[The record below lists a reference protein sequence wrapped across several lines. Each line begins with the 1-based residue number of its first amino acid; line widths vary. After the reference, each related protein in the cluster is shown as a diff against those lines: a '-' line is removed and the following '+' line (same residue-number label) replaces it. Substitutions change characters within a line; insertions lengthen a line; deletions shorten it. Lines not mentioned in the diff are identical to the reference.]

1 MKQVALAAQK
11 REKVGK
17 EISKKLRKQGKI
29 PAIIYGPGIDP
40 LPIAVNFNEFE
51 KIYNRYKGETVL
63 YLIEVANGETQ
74 KYQCILK
81 EIQRDPVTDRFIHL
95 DFYAVST
102 ENVIEIEVPLEFVG
116 RPVGLT
122 KGGILEIFMHEL
134 TVKCLPT
141 AIPDKIVVD
150 ISHLDL
156 GDSLHVRDIKV
167 PEGVK
172 IKDRPE
178 ETVCTVVAE
187 EEEKA
192 EGAEETPPT
201 E

>member
-1 MKQVALAAQK
+1 MKQVVLPAQK

-17 EISKKLRKQGKI
+17 EICKKLRKQGKI

-51 KIYNRYKGETVL
+51 KVYNRYKGETVL
-63 YLIEVANGETQ
+63 YLLEVANGETQ

-81 EIQRDPVTDRFIHL
+81 ELQRDPVTDRVIHL

-102 ENVIEIEVPLEFVG
+102 ENAIEIEVPIEFVG

-122 KGGILEIFMHEL
+122 KGGILEIFMHKL
-134 TVKCLPT
+134 TVECIPT

-192 EGAEETPPT
+192 EGAEETPT
-201 E
+201 TQ

>member
-1 MKQVALAAQK
+1 MKQVVLTAQK

-17 EISKKLRKQGKI
+17 EICKKLRKQGKI
-29 PAIIYGPGIDP
+29 PAIIYGPGVDP
-40 LPIAVNFNEFE
+40 LHIAVNFNEFE
-51 KIYNRYKGETVL
+51 KVYNRYKGETVL
-63 YLIEVANGETQ
+63 YLLEVANGETQ

-81 EIQRDPVTDRFIHL
+81 ELQRDPVTDRFIHL

-102 ENVIEIEVPLEFVG
+102 ENVIEIEVPIEFVG

-134 TVKCLPT
+134 TVECLPT

-187 EEEKA
+187 EEEKT
-192 EGAEETPPT
+192 EGAEETPTT

>member
-1 MKQVALAAQK
+1 MKQVALSAQK
-11 REKVGK
+11 RENVGK

-51 KIYNRYKGETVL
+51 KAHNRYKGETVL
-63 YLIEVANGETQ
+63 YLLEVSNFETQ

-81 EIQRDPVTDRFIHL
+81 EFQRDPVTDRFIHL
-95 DFYAVST
+95 DFYAISS
-102 ENVIEIEVPLEFVG
+102 ENVLEIEVPIEFVG

-122 KGGILEIFMHEL
+122 KGGILEVFLHEL
-134 TVKCLPT
+134 TVECLPN
-141 AIPDKIVVD
+141 AIPDKVVID

-167 PEGVK
+167 SEGVK

-187 EEEKA
+187 EEEKV
-192 EGAEETPPT
+192 EGAEETT
-201 E
+201 TT

>member
-1 MKQVALAAQK
+1 MNQVVLPAQK

-17 EISKKLRKQGKI
+17 EICKKLRKQGKI
-29 PAIIYGPGIDP
+29 PAIIYGPGIEP

-51 KIYNRYKGETVL
+51 KVYNRYKGETVL
-63 YLIEVANGETQ
+63 YLLEVANGETQ

-81 EIQRDPVTDRFIHL
+81 ELQRDPVTDRVIHL

-102 ENVIEIEVPLEFVG
+102 ESVIEIEVPIEFVG

-122 KGGILEIFMHEL
+122 KGGILEIFMHKL
-134 TVKCLPT
+134 TVECLPT

-192 EGAEETPPT
+192 EGAEETPST
-201 E
+201 Q

>member
-1 MKQVALAAQK
+1 MKQVALSAQK
-11 REKVGK
+11 RENVGK
-17 EISKKLRKQGKI
+17 EISKKLRKQWKI

-51 KIYNRYKGETVL
+51 KAHNRYKGETVL
-63 YLIEVANGETQ
+63 YLLEVANGETQ

-81 EIQRDPVTDRFIHL
+81 EFQRDPVTDRFIHL
-95 DFYAVST
+95 DFYAISS
-102 ENVIEIEVPLEFVG
+102 ENVLEIEVPIEFVG

-122 KGGILEIFMHEL
+122 KGGILEVFLHEL
-134 TVKCLPT
+134 TVECLPN
-141 AIPDKIVVD
+141 AIPDKVVID

-167 PEGVK
+167 SEGVK

-187 EEEKA
+187 EEEKV
-192 EGAEETPPT
+192 EGAEETT
-201 E
+201 TT

>member
-1 MKQVALAAQK
+1 MKQVALSAQK
-11 REKVGK
+11 RENVGK
-17 EISKKLRKQGKI
+17 EISKKLRKQWKI

-51 KIYNRYKGETVL
+51 KVYNRYKGETVL
-63 YLIEVANGETQ
+63 YLLEVANGETQ

-81 EIQRDPVTDRFIHL
+81 EFQRDPVTDRFIHL
-95 DFYAVST
+95 DFYAISS
-102 ENVIEIEVPLEFVG
+102 ENVLEIEVPIEFVG

-122 KGGILEIFMHEL
+122 KGGILEVFLHEL
-134 TVKCLPT
+134 TVECLPN
-141 AIPDKIVVD
+141 AIPDKVVID

-167 PEGVK
+167 SEGVK

-187 EEEKA
+187 EEEKV
-192 EGAEETPPT
+192 EGAEETT
-201 E
+201 TT

>member
-1 MKQVALAAQK
+1 MNQVVLPAQK

-17 EISKKLRKQGKI
+17 EICKKLRKQGKI
-29 PAIIYGPGIDP
+29 PAIIYGPGIEP

-51 KIYNRYKGETVL
+51 KVYNRYKGETVL
-63 YLIEVANGETQ
+63 YLLEVANGETQ

-81 EIQRDPVTDRFIHL
+81 ELQRDPVTDRVIHL

-102 ENVIEIEVPLEFVG
+102 ENVIEIEVPIEFVG

-134 TVKCLPT
+134 TVECLPT

-172 IKDRPE
+172 IKDLPE

-192 EGAEETPPT
+192 EGAEETPT
-201 E
+201 TQ

>member
-11 REKVGK
+11 RENVGK

-29 PAIIYGPGIDP
+29 PAIIYGPGIDS

-51 KIYNRYKGETVL
+51 KVYNRYKGETVL
-63 YLIEVANGETQ
+63 YLLEVSNGETQ

-81 EIQRDPVTDRFIHL
+81 EFQRDPVTDRFIHL
-95 DFYAVST
+95 DFYAVSA
-102 ENVIEIEVPLEFVG
+102 ENVLEIEVPIEFVG

-122 KGGILEIFMHEL
+122 KGGILEVFLHEL
-134 TVKCLPT
+134 TVECLPT

-187 EEEKA
+187 EEEKV
-192 EGAEETPPT
+192 EGAEETT
-201 E
+201 TTV

>member
-1 MKQVALAAQK
+1 MKQVVLPAQK

-51 KIYNRYKGETVL
+51 KVYNRYKGETVL
-63 YLIEVANGETQ
+63 YLLEVSNGETQ

-81 EIQRDPVTDRFIHL
+81 ELQRDPVTDRFIHL

-122 KGGILEIFMHEL
+122 KSGILEIFMHEL
-134 TVKCLPT
+134 TVECLPT

-178 ETVCTVVAE
+178 ETVCTVVVE

-192 EGAEETPPT
+192 EGAEETTTT